1 MHRQKDPNPCNERQ
15 PRPVMMAGG
24 WRQLVVREMMEL
36 VGGIRDHWEG
46 ARSVVSAGRD
56 GGHGWR
62 QGEGQWLWVASGE

>member
-1 MHRQKDPNPCNERQ
+1 
-15 PRPVMMAGG
+15 
-24 WRQLVVREMMEL
+24 MEL

-46 ARSVVSAGRD
+46 ARSVVPAGRD